1 MIFGQDVRHEQPLV
15 VGMQLSTVIVK
26 SLVLGHVADA
36 GYVADPRQHQ
46 CAEEMKQHVHTA
58 CRDVE
63 GRRGKY

>member
-1 MIFGQDVRHEQPLV
+1 MISAKTLDMKQPLV

-26 SLVLGHVADA
+26 SLVLGHVADP